1 MTPYFR
7 SYVANFNRIRL
18 LELIDYRELSRP
30 DREVRR
36 SFIHTAPE
44 QQIHEADWTMTIGQ
58 HAARQR

>member
-18 LELIDYRELSRP
+18 LELIDYRELPRQ
-30 DREVRR
+30 DREVRP
-36 SFIHTAPE
+36 SFVHTALE
-44 QQIHEADWTMTIGQ
+44 QQIHEAVWTMKIGQ